1 MGKRALFLIHIDIN
15 VNGNIQ
21 YIQNWSREVFS
32 ITKHFSI
39 SDLADMFDVTPR
51 TIRYYEELGMLTPE
65 RRGTQRIYQDKDRVV
80 LQLILRGRRLGFT
93 LQEISEILALY
104 DTDPTEITQLRE
116 VVSRGNEKLAVI
128 ENQIRDLET
137 VRDELLD
144 WRERME
150 RLLAEKL
157 QGEAEK

>member
-1 MGKRALFLIHIDIN
+1 
-15 VNGNIQ
+15 
-21 YIQNWSREVFS
+21 
-32 ITKHFSI
+32 
-39 SDLADMFDVTPR
+39 MFDVTPR
-51 TIRYYEELGMLTPE
+51 TIRYYEEVGMLTPE
-65 RRGTQRIYQDKDRVV
+65 RRGSQRIYRDKDRVV

-93 LQEISEILALY
+93 LQETSEILALY
-104 DTDPTEITQLRE
+104 ETDPTEITQLRE
-116 VVSRGNEKLAVI
+116 VISKGNEKLTSI

-150 RLLAEKL
+150 RTLAEKL